1 MNRLENIIKIV
12 KKTLKESTPDL
23 EKSLIPSEETVLEIL
38 ELVHKHNSN
47 SERDLVKVN
56 KEIDK
61 IIRKHVEAS

>member
-1 MNRLENIIKIV
+1 MNRLENISNIV
-12 KKTLKESTPDL
+12 KKTLKEANKDL

-38 ELVHKHNSN
+38 ALVHKHNLN

-61 IIRKHVEAS
+61 IIKQHVEAS